1 MSHQSRRLSASP
13 GNATVRSHVAET
25 SRPNS
30 PSEYREIPPH
40 MQRSGLR
47 RRTTRSLE
55 RPTRRWRQQGLMAV
69 QARARARASVS
80 GASSSIFDGET
91 LILSTGGAGRRRREY
106 GLTLSPRLH
115 LELIYCCC
123 AGSAHGL
130 GTRRVV
136 RSCVFYSSHRRGD
149 GEGHGRR
156 QRDCLLY
163 LVRFEKLFISAG
175 RRLCPHWL

>member
-1 MSHQSRRLSASP
+1 MSGCEDTGYDA
-13 GNATVRSHVAET
+13 GCVRA
-25 SRPNS
+25 
-30 PSEYREIPPH
+30 IA
-40 MQRSGLR
+40 
-47 RRTTRSLE
+47 

-69 QARARARASVS
+69 QAPARARASAS

-91 LILSTGGAGRRRREY
+91 LILSTGGAGRRRGEY
-106 GLTLSPRLH
+106 GLTPSPRLP

-130 GTRRVV
+130 GARRAV